1 MRKRIVVLARGDGVK
16 ASDLTM
22 LAEFLFM
29 RPYWYF
35 GIPKR
40 LSWSMIISEIFVL
53 KLRNEDGKWNDYRI
67 ILTIGF

>member
-16 ASDLTM
+16 ASDLPM
-22 LAEFLFM
+22 LAEFLFTGA
-29 RPYWYF
+29 YWYF

-53 KLRNEDGKWNDYRI
+53 KLRNEDGK
-67 ILTIGF
+67 